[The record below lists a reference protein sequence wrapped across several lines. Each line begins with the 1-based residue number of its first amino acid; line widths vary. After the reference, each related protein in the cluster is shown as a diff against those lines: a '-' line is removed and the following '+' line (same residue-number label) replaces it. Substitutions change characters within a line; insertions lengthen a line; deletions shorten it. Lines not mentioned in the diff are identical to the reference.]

1 VWRSDSWKIVITRGW
16 QAGQSDPDPRVVLVI
31 IIIIMNNN
39 NNMNII
45 IIIIIIIITM
55 CLESSPLSL
64 S

>member
-16 QAGQSDPDPRVVLVI
+16 QAGQSDPDPKVVLVI
-31 IIIIMNNN
+31 IIIIMNNSN
-39 NNMNII
+39 NIF

-55 CLESSPLSL
+55 CLESSSLSL